1 MLLMQ
6 CINIL
11 ASKNSGEIRS
21 QMKNLG
27 LFSLREG
34 LLMQILRFEIK
45 NDRFHKILE
54 GFSFESL
61 ANQSKFKE
69 SHSLAY
75 LLKILI
81 EQKNNPSLQLY
92 MVNILKN
99 DLASNEENQ
108 KYIAK
113 LVENNKIINFLYP
126 NYNKNKLSGVAKCFS
141 SLNPFGDSVE
151 NDEDEEDS
159 PQNEMKMNE
168 EKKKSIHPVHY
179 LLILFIIFINYLG
192 FFLFRIWILMIS

>member
-192 FFLFRIWILMIS
+192 FFYLEYGSL

>member
-21 QMKNLG
+21 QMKSLG

-81 EQKNNPSLQLY
+81 EQKNNTSLQLY
-92 MVNILKN
+92 MINILKN

-126 NYNKNKLSGVAKCFS
+126 NYNKTKLSGVAKCFS

-151 NDEDEEDS
+151 NDEEEEDS

-168 EKKKSIHPVHY
+168 DKKKYIHPV
-179 LLILFIIFINYLG
+179 
-192 FFLFRIWILMIS
+192 FFL